1 MYNKKL
7 VCAIK
12 VGGRVLREQYR
23 DGNSVV
29 YLPFGAEYSLLLK
42 NLSTQKSIV
51 NVEIDGKNVTDGGM
65 IVDANVEVNFE
76 RAINGNMVNGRKF
89 KFIEKT
95 EEISDFR
102 GDRVDDGLIR
112 ITYQFEKQYFPAF
125 TVPSWPNQWIGHGH
139 DVTYGPVTNLRGSA
153 SGGGGT
159 QSSSCFLN
167 SSGATYSA
175 KNDATPVGAINS
187 CCLGDASGIT
197 VEGSRSNQTFTY
209 GSIGSLECEVHT
221 MVFQLIPGSGTV
233 NFFTTDRKLQ
243 CPSCGRKWKNNLE
256 FCGRCG
262 TALRK

>member
-1 MYNKKL
+1 MMYNKKL

-65 IVDANVEVNFE
+65 IVDANREVNFE
-76 RAINGNMVNGRKF
+76 RAINGDMVSGRKF

-102 GDRVDDGLIR
+102 GDRIDDGLIR
-112 ITYQFEKQYFPAF
+112 ITYQFEKQYFPLY
-125 TVPSWPNQWIGHGH
+125 TVPSWPQQWINHN
-139 DVTYGPVTNLRGSA
+139 VTYGPVTNFRESS

-159 QSSSCFLN
+159 QSSCFTSC
-167 SSGATYSA
+167 SSATYA
-175 KNDATPVGAINS
+175 KNDSTPTGAINS
-187 CCLGDASGIT
+187 CCFEDASGIT

-221 MVFQLIPGSGTV
+221 MVFQLIPGNYQPVTV
-233 NFFTTDRKLQ
+233 DRRFQ
-243 CPSCGRKWKNNLE
+243 CPTCGRKWKSNFE
-256 FCGRCG
+256 FCGNCG
-262 TALRK
+262 TALKR